1 MKRRGQKKKL
11 MGAFL
16 AASLLCVGISLQP
29 ASAASSVTA
38 SDFAK
43 AMNTPTTLTYWTWVP
58 GLNKAIALFEKR
70 YPKIKVN
77 AINVGQGGP
86 HYQKLRVGA
95 TSGKGLPDL
104 AQIEFQ
110 YVPAFTQIGLLL
122 DIAPYV
128 SKTFK
133 TKFEAWTISQ
143 VSGPKG
149 QIYGVPQDT
158 GPMGMLYRKD
168 IFDKYGIAVPKT
180 WADFAAA
187 AAKLHAADPTV
198 YLANFG
204 PNEADV
210 ATSFGW
216 QAGARPFKS
225 LGNNS
230 YKINVDDPV
239 AQKIAKYWAGLVSA
253 GTVSTDPAWNNDWF
267 AGFDKG
273 KYATWLT
280 GAWGPLFLAGQA
292 KDTAGLWR
300 AAPLPQWSAGQSVS
314 GNRGGS
320 STAVIKGTK
329 NPIAAATFAE
339 FLNSDPIA
347 TPLLSQAPQLLFP
360 ASSAALHAPAF
371 LNAKVAFFGGQQAN
385 KVFVAINKTV
395 AKDFAWS
402 PFTDQVYQEW
412 QNDVG
417 VAITGKTDVVAALA
431 TEQGNILKY
440 ALDQGFTVSK

>member
-1 MKRRGQKKKL
+1 MKRRDQKKKF

-38 SDFAK
+38 SAIAK
-43 AMNTPTTLTYWTWVP
+43 AMNTPTTLTFWTWVP
-58 GLNKAIALFEKR
+58 GVNKEIALFEKR

-77 AINVGQGGP
+77 AINVGQGAP

-104 AQIEFQ
+104 AQIEYQ
-110 YVPAFTQIGLLL
+110 YIPTYTQIGLLV

-128 SKTFK
+128 SKNFK
-133 TKFEAWTISQ
+133 TKFEAWTIGQ

-149 QIYGVPQDT
+149 QIYAVPQDS

-187 AAKLHAADPTV
+187 ATKLHDADPTV
-198 YLANFG
+198 YLTNFA
-204 PNEADV
+204 PNEGG
-210 ATSFGW
+210 TYTGFTW
-216 QAGARPFKS
+216 QAGSRPFKS
-225 LGNNS
+225 LGANS
-230 YKINVDDPV
+230 YKINVAD
-239 AQKIAKYWAGLVSA
+239 ANSQKTANYWANLVNA
-253 GTVSTDPAWNNDWF
+253 GTVSTDPAWNNDWY

-280 GAWGPLFLAGQA
+280 AAWGPLFLTGQA
-292 KDTAGLWR
+292 KDTSGLWR
-300 AAPLPQWSAGQSVS
+300 AAPLPQWKAGDNVS
-314 GNRGGS
+314 GNWGGS

-339 FLNSDPIA
+339 FLNSDPIS
-347 TPLLSQAPQLLFP
+347 TPLLSRAPQLLFP
-360 ASSAALHAPAF
+360 ASSAALHKPAF
-371 LNAKVAFFGGQQAN
+371 LNAKPAFFGGQQVN

-417 VAITGKTDVVAALA
+417 AAIAGKTDVVAALA
-431 TEQGNILKY
+431 TEQTNLLKY